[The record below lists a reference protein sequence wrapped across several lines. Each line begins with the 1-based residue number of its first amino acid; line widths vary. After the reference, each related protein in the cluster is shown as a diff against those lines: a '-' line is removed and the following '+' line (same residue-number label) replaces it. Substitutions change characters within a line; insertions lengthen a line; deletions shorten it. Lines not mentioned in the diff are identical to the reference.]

1 MAIDNQNRQ
10 VERGLAGRVS
20 EEGVPPP
27 RVLPKSAAAKR
38 SGTTADVLLEAG
50 PLLALAIP
58 GVGPYI
64 SAGLAVLAM
73 PGKNARAEARARYE
87 GNIAMTF
94 NAGQS
99 TTDAA

>member
-1 MAIDNQNRQ
+1 MAIDNRQ

-20 EEGVPPP
+20 EKGVPPP

-38 SGTTADVLLEAG
+38 SGTFADVTLEAI
-50 PLLALAIP
+50 PLLANAIP
-58 GVGPYI
+58 GVGPAI

-73 PGKNARAEARARYE
+73 PGKNARADARARYE
-87 GNIAMTF
+87 GNISATF

-99 TTDAA
+99 TTDTA